1 MNEELEEKRV
11 QGQIKFAEDLFKLT
25 YRTGAPLN
33 KSEAAWVAAQLEELG
48 YRKFEIVEEDV

>member
-1 MNEELEEKRV
+1 MNDQEEKRIPV
-11 QGQIKFAEDLFKLT
+11 LSQFALDLCRLT

-33 KSEAAWVAAQLEELG
+33 NTEAAKVAAQLEELG